1 MNKKRLTLSILAIL
15 FGAFL
20 FVYGGYDDSPGAQLL
35 GLLVVIAGV
44 VGIIKSKKKSDI
56 WPSLEVKQNPA
67 IKRYIC

>member
-1 MNKKRLTLSILAIL
+1 MNKKRLALSILAIL

-56 WPSLEVKQNPA
+56 
-67 IKRYIC
+67 